1 MKGDHHA
8 QRPNL
13 FTGAGVPLAG
23 RGNLDYGDYLHMVL
37 VYVSL
42 PLIAWI
48 LSGGLRRRQAGQQH
62 IATIPVIVIRQTV
75 EPPPLPPEI
84 PPDDRPP
91 ADDDAQSFAA

>member
-1 MKGDHHA
+1 MHNDPIYLLEPVF
-8 QRPNL
+8 RW
-13 FTGAGVPLAG
+13 
-23 RGNLDYGDYLHMVL
+23 LDGLIHEDGDYLYMVL

-62 IATIPVIVIRQTV
+62 IAVIPVIVIRQSV